1 MVGSMTNATA
11 KPILLDSL
19 FPFDPY
25 MLEVSKRFVQGIY
38 RLYTGDFVMDD
49 SDEEGD
55 DAEEENEDGDTPDSG
70 LGRRRRRGD
79 SLRSSNSSCGRL
91 RKDSMGHLNDLLMQD
106 IVSSTGFE

>member
-49 SDEEGD
+49 TDEEGD
-55 DAEEENEDGDTPDSG
+55 DAGGLAAIEDGVAGGDEDLD
-70 LGRRRRRGD
+70 LGRSR
-79 SLRSSNSSCGRL
+79 
-91 RKDSMGHLNDLLMQD
+91 
-106 IVSSTGFE
+106 